1 MNLQKLWWIL
11 GVLLVVLVVVVC
23 LLPGGDLPSTP
34 FNDKINHF
42 ISHCALAVWFAG
54 LMPQRRWWKIFLG
67 LLALGI
73 AIEVAQGLM
82 HAGRESDPLDVAANS
97 VGAAAGLAM
106 AWLGLA
112 RWPELVSR
120 LLGRAA

>member
-11 GVLLVVLVVVVC
+11 GVLLIGLVVLIC
-23 LLPGGDLPSTP
+23 LLPGRDLPNTP
-34 FNDKINHF
+34 LNDKLNHVIAHF
-42 ISHCALAVWFAG
+42 ILAAWFAG
-54 LMPQRRWWKIFLG
+54 LVPRRRWWKIFVG

-73 AIEVAQGLM
+73 GIEVMQGMM
-82 HAGRESDPLDVAANS
+82 HVGRESDPLDVAANS
-97 VGAAAGLAM
+97 IGAAVGLAIS
-106 AWLGLA
+106 WLGLA